1 MRLFIEGMSAMACV
15 VISLFFLRYWK
26 TTADR
31 LFLIFAIAF
40 ALMCITRL
48 VASALG
54 ASQVDVDAVGV
65 VHHGYVYTLRFVAY
79 LLILLA
85 IIDKNRPRAAPSG

>member
-1 MRLFIEGMSAMACV
+1 MRLFIEGMSAMACI

-40 ALMCITRL
+40 AMMCVTRL
-48 VASALG
+48 VTSALG
-54 ASQVDVDAVGV
+54 VAQADVDASIV
-65 VHHGYVYTLRFVAY
+65 VHSGYVYTLRFFAY
-79 LLILLA
+79 LLISVA
-85 IIDKNRPRAAPSG
+85 IIDKNRPRGAPSG